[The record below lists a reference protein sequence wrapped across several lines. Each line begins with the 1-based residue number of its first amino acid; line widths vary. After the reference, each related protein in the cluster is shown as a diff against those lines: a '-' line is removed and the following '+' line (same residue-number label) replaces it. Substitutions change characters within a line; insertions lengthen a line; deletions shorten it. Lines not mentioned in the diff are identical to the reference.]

1 MGRTRPKRLEELV
14 RELPED
20 LQQEVRSS
28 IEDLL
33 EQRSPAKPVRLRLEW
48 AGALREYR
56 DRFTSVDLQHKVLE
70 WWVSDIQRE
79 G

>member
-1 MGRTRPKRLEELV
+1 MGRTRPKSLEELV

-20 LQQEVRSS
+20 LQQEVRSF